1 MKKIVVVL
9 ALFMVGMSH
18 VYAASEKTL
27 KRFNEIQLNG
37 TYDLVIEQGREYSI
51 GISGDHSIDVV
62 NTAVVGSTLNVNSV
76 SALPDAEKI
85 VLTVT
90 TPKLYKLTINGA
102 SRVQLEKLNLPMLGL
117 VLNGAGI
124 VNAQG
129 QVDDLSVVIAGSGNV
144 TAGELKTE
152 SANVEISGAGNV
164 SVHATEHL
172 DVNIS
177 GVGNVDYKGQPVVK
191 RVITGAGQVLSD

>member
-1 MKKIVVVL
+1 MKKIAFAL
-9 ALFMVGMSH
+9 AFCMAGMSH

-27 KRFNEIQLNG
+27 KRFNEVQLNG
-37 TYDLVIEQGREYSI
+37 TYDLVIEQGSKHSI

-62 NTAVVGSTLNVNSV
+62 NTSVTGSTLHVNSI
-76 SALPDAEKI
+76 SSMPDAEKI

-102 SRVQLEKLNLPMLGL
+102 SRVGLDNLDLPMLGV

-124 VNAQG
+124 VNASG

-144 TAGELKTE
+144 DADKLKTE
-152 SANVEISGAGNV
+152 SASVEISGAGNV
-164 SVHATEHL
+164 SVHATKHL

-177 GVGNVDYKGQPVVK
+177 GVGNVDYKGKPTVK
-191 RVITGAGQVLSD
+191 RSITGAGQVLSD